1 MARLEAKK
9 LRVLVN
15 DYYHGLITLESYREQ
30 RAELLDNI
38 GQYVERAADTATTA
52 INRTAPAEAEVAES
66 GPPGKS
72 RTPLL
77 LGIAVVVAAA
87 IAAFVML
94 SAPEGE
100 PESASPEISGS
111 ARVSDPGTAIVEE
124 FLNRNDWSKDNIA
137 NFLIAWNALQDEQ
150 RSQATQQRAYRR
162 LTTSLH
168 QRIREEAALSATPTS
183 RFRSMSKFAEDIG
196 APYRLSGTVVSD
208 DDGSVRSA
216 TAGVE
221 RYEPEHEVPS
231 EELAE
236 TSPAPTVDAAESEPA
251 AEPVSAE
258 GMPPEGAAAAD
269 GTGTRQGPGPGS
281 TVQDGSSD
289 ADPCPPTLANTRR
302 PYCRDALE
310 IGGEGPT
317 LVVLGTGSFDMG
329 SDDNSE
335 ESPVHRVTIGAPIAM
350 SRDEI
355 SVAEFSRYC
364 TAAREQCTENPWVAD
379 DYPVVGVSWD
389 DAVRYADWISDQTGR
404 AYRLPTEAEWEYAA
418 RAGTT
423 TPYFFGDEVTPS
435 AARSSANAPNDAP
448 LPRSQRTVNRNP
460 YRLYHMSGNVRE
472 WTLDAW
478 YPDYQAA
485 GSDGSA
491 RASDAESGRVVRGGS
506 YSDPGDRLRSA
517 ARERLDRSHR
527 DTMTGFRVVREV
539 TATRD

>member
-364 TAAREQCTENPWVAD
+364 TAAREQCTENP
-379 DYPVVGVSWD
+379 
-389 DAVRYADWISDQTGR
+389 
-404 AYRLPTEAEWEYAA
+404 EWECAA